1 MPQSSTVTSH
11 DRLGFTLF
19 MAAAIHALI
28 IFGIGFSVQDRQ
40 KPPQTLEIT
49 LATYKAEEKPD
60 KADYLA
66 QLNQQ
71 GSGTLEKKALPSTD
85 RPVPFHDTSI
95 RDVQEISTPS
105 SPPVQKRT
113 GSGNRV
119 VTQGNSE
126 NKLPD
131 TEAHQKA
138 VKEPV
143 DTEPAPRKKIN
154 LRDEIASLE
163 AQFRTERQAYA
174 KRPRIKRLTAAS
186 TLQEPGAFYKE
197 SWRRKVEKVGNLNY
211 PEEARKEKLY
221 GELSLMVAINRD
233 GSLHDVEVMRSSGY
247 KVLDDAAI
255 RIVRLAAP
263 FSPFG
268 EDLKSYDLVE
278 IIRTWRF
285 EPGDQLF
292 SN

>member
-1 MPQSSTVTSH
+1 MPESSSVSAS

-28 IFGIGFSVQDRQ
+28 VLGVGFGIQD
-40 KPPQTLEIT
+40 KPAPPKTLEIT
-49 LATYKAEEKPD
+49 LATYKSQDKPK

-66 QLNQQ
+66 QFNQQ
-71 GSGTLEKKALPSTD
+71 GSGVLDKKALPSTD
-85 RPVPFHDTSI
+85 QPAPFQDNGIQEVQTEPHPPSVPKQQPQPAAKI
-95 RDVQEISTPS
+95 
-105 SPPVQKRT
+105 
-113 GSGNRV
+113 
-119 VTQGNSE
+119 VTQGKSANKVVDSE
-126 NKLPD
+126 VRKD
-131 TEAHQKA
+131 EA
-138 VKEPV
+138 V
-143 DTEPAPRKKIN
+143 DSQEDNPPRKHIN

-163 AQFRTERQAYA
+163 AQFREERQAYA

-197 SWRRKVEKVGNLNY
+197 SWRRKVEKVGNINY
-211 PEEARKEKLY
+211 PEQARREGLY

-233 GSLHDVEVMRSSGY
+233 GSIHNVEIMKSSGY
-247 KVLDDAAI
+247 RVLDDAAI
-255 RIVRLAAP
+255 RIVKLAAP
-263 FSPFG
+263 FAPFG
-268 EDLKSYDLVE
+268 EDLKNYDLVE